1 MRWESLCTRRKGD
14 KTMEILGI
22 SAILSLLI
30 GLVIESRVQI
40 AYIKGKLEVLERK
53 IDGYDKRRDKYAN

>member
-1 MRWESLCTRRKGD
+1 
-14 KTMEILGI
+14 MEILGI